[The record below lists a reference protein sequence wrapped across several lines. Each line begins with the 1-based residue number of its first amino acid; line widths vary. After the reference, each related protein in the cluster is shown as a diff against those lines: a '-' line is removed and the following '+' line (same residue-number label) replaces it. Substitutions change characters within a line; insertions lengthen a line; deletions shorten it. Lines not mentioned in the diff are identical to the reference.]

1 MRHKRDKLPV
11 HTGQP
16 LEMAKLP
23 LGQFT
28 GKGGQTPEK
37 NIFYITQVKELI
49 KYTCADKS
57 LVINTEQSIH
67 EPLSGFPAVYINIF
81 CGQFYCDPNG
91 QTSLKHPTRMR
102 KNPK

>member
-37 NIFYITQVKELI
+37 NTFYITQVKELI

-57 LVINTEQSIH
+57 LVIIHYSPIINT
-67 EPLSGFPAVYINIF
+67 FT
-81 CGQFYCDPNG
+81 PNSSWRG
-91 QTSLKHPTRMR
+91 TIYLY
-102 KNPK
+102 N

>member
-37 NIFYITQVKELI
+37 NYILYNPSQRTNQ
-49 KYTCADKS
+49 
-57 LVINTEQSIH
+57 IH
-67 EPLSGFPAVYINIF
+67 
-81 CGQFYCDPNG
+81 
-91 QTSLKHPTRMR
+91 M
-102 KNPK
+102 